1 MGARMK
7 VRDWPERFDAVLDE
21 YRRTAFR
28 WGERDCVTFA
38 FDDIQAVTGAR
49 LPVDITWSSEE
60 EARAVIDQFGG
71 LVAGFTAHLGAPVSP
86 LLCTAGDIGIT
97 AAPDGSDAL
106 CVCGGRSWLALGS
119 RGLVSVDQG
128 AVSVAWRL

>member
-1 MGARMK
+1 MK

-38 FDDIQAVTGAR
+38 FDVIED
-49 LPVDITWSSEE
+49 
-60 EARAVIDQFGG
+60 EARAVIEQFGG
-71 LVAGFTAHLGAPVSP
+71 LVAGFTLHIGESVAPLMCS
-86 LLCTAGDIGIT
+86 AGDIGIT

-106 CVCGGRSWLALGS
+106 CVCGGRSWFALGP
-119 RGLVSVDQG
+119 RGLVHVDQS
-128 AVSVAWRL
+128 AVSTAWKL

>member
-1 MGARMK
+1 MK

-38 FDDIQAVTGAR
+38 FDVIEAMTGSR
-49 LPVDITWSSEE
+49 LPVEVAWSSED
-60 EARAVIDQFGG
+60 EARAVIEQFGG
-71 LVAGFTAHLGAPVSP
+71 LVAGFTLHIGESVAPLMCS
-86 LLCTAGDIGIT
+86 AGDIGIT

-106 CVCGGRSWLALGS
+106 CVCGGRSWFALGP
-119 RGLVSVDQG
+119 RGLVHVDQS
-128 AVSVAWRL
+128 AVSTAWKL